1 MRKTIILILIA
12 GVHLLW
18 SQQLQ
23 EFKPSTY
30 YLQKKT
36 LFESLPDTENEI
48 IFLGNSITDGCEW
61 SELFQDLHIKNRGIS
76 ADVTQGVLN
85 RLSEVTE
92 SEPLQIFLMIGI
104 NDLAYGLSVG
114 QVVKNYEQIIRKV
127 QQQSPK
133 TELLVQSVLPV
144 NDAFPKFKN
153 HVNKSKEIVALNV
166 ELRKIC
172 EKYNLKYIDLY
183 SSFAVEE
190 KLDPQFTND
199 GLHLTGPGYLLW
211 KTEIEKYL
219 K

>member
-1 MRKTIILILIA
+1 VQKYFILILVA
-12 GVHLLW
+12 GVQILW
-18 SQQLQ
+18 SQQLP

-30 YLQKKT
+30 YLQKKS
-36 LFESLPDTENEI
+36 LFESLPNTKNEI
-48 IFLGNSITDGCEW
+48 IFLGGSITDGCEW
-61 SELFQDLHIKNRGIS
+61 SELFVDLRIKNRGIS
-76 ADVTQGVLN
+76 ADVTQGVLD

-104 NDLAYGLSVG
+104 NDLAHGLSVG
-114 QVVKNYEQIIRKV
+114 QVAKNYEQIIRTV

-133 TELLVQSVLPV
+133 TDLLVQSVLPV

-153 HVNKSKEIVALNV
+153 HVNKSKEIVALNA
-166 ELRKIC
+166 ELQKIC
-172 EKYNLKYIDLY
+172 KKYNLKYIDLY
-183 SSFAVEE
+183 SFFAVEE

-211 KTEIEKYL
+211 KTVVEKYL